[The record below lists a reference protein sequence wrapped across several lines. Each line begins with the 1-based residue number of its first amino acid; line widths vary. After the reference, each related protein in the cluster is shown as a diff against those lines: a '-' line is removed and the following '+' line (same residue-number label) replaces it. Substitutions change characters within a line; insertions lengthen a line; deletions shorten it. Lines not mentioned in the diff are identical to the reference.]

1 MPPIN
6 GEIAVWAE
14 PTAATKPPPMDP
26 SFYAADRSGGIASAR
41 AAIRAGPLSSC
52 ESKTYADAV
61 LDLSNL
67 DVDEIANALSDQ
79 TAEHRWLID
88 PGTGEI
94 AFWTEDTG
102 IDGQNPVDLDELD
115 LTPIDPMPSY
125 VWYQDMADFA
135 ERVSDEGVGRRLARA
150 LDGKGAFRRFK
161 RELYEEY
168 PELVSAWH
176 AFRDTRARRRAVEWL
191 LGEGLIEEA
200 TAEQFLGDNQDP
212 EVP

>member
-1 MPPIN
+1 M
-6 GEIAVWAE
+6 
-14 PTAATKPPPMDP
+14 
-26 SFYAADRSGGIASAR
+26 
-41 AAIRAGPLSSC
+41 
-52 ESKTYADAV
+52 
-61 LDLSNL
+61 LDLSDL

-79 TAEHRWLID
+79 TDYEHRWLID

-94 AFWTEDTG
+94 ALWTEDTG

-115 LTPIDPMPSY
+115 LTPIDPLPSY

-135 ERVSDEGVGRRLARA
+135 ERVSDEVAVRRLTRA

-168 PELVSAWH
+168 PELVSAWQ

-200 TAEQFLGDNQDP
+200 AAEQFLGDNQDP

>member
-1 MPPIN
+1 M
-6 GEIAVWAE
+6 
-14 PTAATKPPPMDP
+14 
-26 SFYAADRSGGIASAR
+26 S
-41 AAIRAGPLSSC
+41 
-52 ESKTYADAV
+52 
-61 LDLSNL
+61 
-67 DVDEIANALSDQ
+67 LSDQ
-79 TAEHRWLID
+79 TDYEHRWLID

-102 IDGQNPVDLDELD
+102 IDGQDPVDLDELD
-115 LTPIDPMPSY
+115 LTPIDPLPSY

-135 ERVSDEGVGRRLARA
+135 ERVSDEVAVRRLARA

-168 PELVSAWH
+168 PELVSAWQ

-200 TAEQFLGDNQDP
+200 AAEQFLGDNQDP